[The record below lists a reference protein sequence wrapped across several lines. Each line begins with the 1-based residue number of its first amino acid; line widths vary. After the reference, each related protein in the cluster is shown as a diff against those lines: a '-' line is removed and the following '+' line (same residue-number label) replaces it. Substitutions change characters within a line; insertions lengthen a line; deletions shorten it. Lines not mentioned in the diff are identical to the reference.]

1 MNAVSTRLADNV
13 LIFHLARL
21 KEAENGA
28 VGAISQLLIKTVLKE
43 RDVPIREMTLIT
55 VTIFLI
61 PISAI
66 LVGNVSTTMSIHIV
80 CQALKE
86 KVLEATEHATNT
98 ALVIPQNKLH
108 IVAISQIIL
117 AKNVIQTMLMIA
129 RRTVEKLVTTA
140 KHHLNQNGNVIE
152 VNQKIHNAEN
162 ALLTTKQDVIHTI
175 KLVNNVLHYQ
185 NSKNAI

>member
-1 MNAVSTRLADNV
+1 MNAVNTLPVEHV
-13 LIFHLARL
+13 LTFHLARQ

-55 VTIFLI
+55 APIFLI
-61 PISAI
+61 PTSAM
-66 LVGNVSTTMSIHIV
+66 LVGNVSIKPKEPVPQTK
-80 CQALKE
+80 KE
-86 KVLEATEHATNT
+86 KVLEATKHATNT
-98 ALVIPQNKLH
+98 AFLTQNQLH

-129 RRTVEKLVTTA
+129 RRTVEKLVTTV
-140 KHHLNQNGNVIE
+140 KRHLNQNGNVIE